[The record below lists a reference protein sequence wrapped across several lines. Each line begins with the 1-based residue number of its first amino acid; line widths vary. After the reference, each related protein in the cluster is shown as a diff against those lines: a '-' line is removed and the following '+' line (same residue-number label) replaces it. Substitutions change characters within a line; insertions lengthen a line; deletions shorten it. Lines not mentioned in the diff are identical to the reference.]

1 MPIDPST
8 AFVSYARED
17 LEFAL
22 RLARDLK
29 AKGAKV
35 WMDKLDILP
44 GQSWDDKV
52 EIAVE
57 HCGRMLVVLSPQSV
71 ASTKVKNEF
80 MDALDQ
86 GKVVIPVFFRDCKVP
101 QQLKRLQYADFRSDH
116 AVGLEELLA
125 SLSSDQELT
134 VEGDVPG
141 AAPESPP
148 AETYVEWRL
157 RELQG
162 RAEVGDTAAM
172 VDLADAYLDGNGVSK
187 DISQAIFWYR
197 KAADAGNTAGM
208 GKLALKYMFG
218 EGVEQDDGQAAGW
231 FRRAAD
237 LGDSFAM
244 FNLAHMY
251 ELGQGVELDYG
262 QARKWY
268 TQARSSRPQDVEAAL
283 DRIKMKEAVERARR
297 AEEEQKRQAAVEEA
311 REEEE
316 RKLAAAKKGPIGA
329 TGTRPPS
336 SCGRKSTTGGG
347 GAPAHRCRASQRGRR

>member
-1 MPIDPST
+1 MPARPESNSPIDPST

-101 QQLKRLQYADFRSDH
+101 QQLKRLQYADFRSVH

-231 FRRAAD
+231 FAEQPTSATV
-237 LGDSFAM
+237 LGCST
-244 FNLAHMY
+244 
-251 ELGQGVELDYG
+251 
-262 QARKWY
+262 WP
-268 TQARSSRPQDVEAAL
+268 TCTSSDKAWNW
-283 DRIKMKEAVERARR
+283 IT
-297 AEEEQKRQAAVEEA
+297 
-311 REEEE
+311 
-316 RKLAAAKKGPIGA
+316 AKPGN
-329 TGTRPPS
+329 GTRKP
-336 SCGRKSTTGGG
+336 GVLVRKMLKQRLTG
-347 GAPAHRCRASQRGRR
+347 SK